1 MDSYIIRI
9 YRRDKS
15 DSEVIVGIIEEI
27 ETGKTHSFKSLAE
40 LSAIITLSPSQNDAA
55 VKHPSKK
62 E

>member
-15 DSEVIVGIIEEI
+15 DATVIVGIVEEI
-27 ETGKTHSFKSLAE
+27 KTGKTYPFRNLVE
-40 LSAIITLSPSQNDAA
+40 LSAIITLSPTRNDAA
-55 VKHPSKK
+55 VKKSSKS